1 MNFMFQF
8 ANRCAGAQDRM
19 PTLEGGL
26 GDLQENGGWRA
37 EFAELRGSEREAA
50 ISERARQALRRM
62 GDYKFAP
69 ALTVD
74 ETAVDRPLY
83 KLIYLT
89 RHPAG
94 IKVFREDR
102 KSTRLNPSH

>member
-8 ANRCAGAQDRM
+8 ANRFAGSQDRM
-19 PTLEGGL
+19 PTLEGWL

-62 GDYKFAP
+62 GAYKFAP

-74 ETAVDRPLY
+74 EPAVDRPLS
-83 KLIYLT
+83 KIIYLT
-89 RHPAG
+89 PPPPA
-94 IKVFREDR
+94 ITVFRA
-102 KSTRLNPSH
+102 P